1 MTNGFTR
8 NIPGVK
14 ESRGGSALSIL
25 SRIVDALLNLP
36 PAKKSIIRGWYQCL
50 SALDKEADVTFMNY
64 GYAPLDFRGAG
75 IALSEEDQANRYGI
89 QLYQRVAEAVDL
101 QGKDVLEVGC
111 GRGGGAFFIGSYF
124 KPRSVTGVDFSGNAV
139 AFCKS
144 HYRLGGLSFLR
155 GDAEDLPC
163 PSNSFDAV
171 INVESSHCYNSLERF
186 LREVVRVL
194 RPQGSFLFADLC
206 PRKQVP
212 SLREKLSRSGLSI
225 LEEERITSNV
235 LRALE
240 LDNERRLSLIRSKAP
255 LFLRDRVRQF
265 AGVVGSPVYR
275 RFHSGEWEY
284 LRFVLQKRG
293 PNGVGDSLRRDKNGT
308 HRAHGN

>member
-1 MTNGFTR
+1 MTNGLTR
-8 NIPGVK
+8 NLTGVK
-14 ESRGGSALSIL
+14 ESRWGSALSVL
-25 SRIVDALLNLP
+25 SKIIDALLSLP

-50 SALDKEADVTFMNY
+50 SALDKGADVTFMNY
-64 GYAPLDFRGAG
+64 GYAPLDSRGPEIELG
-75 IALSEEDQANRYGI
+75 EEDQANRYGI
-89 QLYQRVAEAVDL
+89 QLYRRVAGAVDL
-101 QGKDVLEVGC
+101 RGKDVLEVGS
-111 GRGGGAFFIGSYF
+111 GRGGGAFFVGSYF

-139 AFCKS
+139 EFCKS
-144 HYRLGGLSFLR
+144 HYRLDGLSFLR

-171 INVESSHCYNSLERF
+171 INVESSHCYNSVDRF

-206 PRKQVP
+206 PRGQVA
-212 SLREKLSRSGLSI
+212 SLREKLRRSGLRI
-225 LEEERITSNV
+225 MEEELITPNV

-240 LDNERRLSLIRSKAP
+240 LDNDRRLALIRSKAP
-255 LFLRDRVRQF
+255 GFLRERVRQF

-284 LRFVLQKRG
+284 LRFVLRKEG
-293 PNGVGDSLRRDKNGT
+293 PNGG
-308 HRAHGN
+308 AIF